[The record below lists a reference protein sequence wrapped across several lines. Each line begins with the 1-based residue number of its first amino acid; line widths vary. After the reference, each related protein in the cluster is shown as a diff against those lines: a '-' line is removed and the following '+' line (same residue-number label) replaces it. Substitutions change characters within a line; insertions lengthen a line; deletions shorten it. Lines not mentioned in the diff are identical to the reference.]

1 MAKGKM
7 VYVPEEVL
15 NELKNIKTEEQIKRN
30 AEAFNRMV
38 NNSRLGRQKKKKN
51 YDNLGV
57 F

>member
-1 MAKGKM
+1 MSIVSQTHYFEIAL
-7 VYVPEEVL
+7 P
-15 NELKNIKTEEQIKRN
+15 KTEEQIKRN